1 MAFLFSGSTLSILLA
16 GSTIITSVSAV
27 NDWNTPCFDG
37 TCQYSLTALPGQ
49 NGSGTMQ
56 IWGSSNAISDITT
69 AAGWE
74 ILNCSATAMAQDI
87 RLVCMSSDTEGTG
100 CDHLFQAGGAEGK
113 LVRLPEDCG
122 MSPFARVAQ
131 SYVSGD
137 QSIPAGISARFV
149 RRDGENGTGSGNSSL
164 PQVQG
169 LSLDTNFSAV
179 DPSRYGNINIA
190 VQGANFAG
198 ADVNGTLVSTTT
210 ARRRSGLSYNVSAR
224 DLSDFVGNAIDCN
237 YLILCLSYFL
247 SLSSI
252 YPAIKSL
259 SSFNTTK
266 TVSLPPVSVDKSAT
280 LLNKDI
286 KCGNV
291 DINVDLG
298 VDGKAQAQIS
308 LGVAAQGTIVPPD
321 LNDFAVT
328 VGMDAVIDGTV
339 DMSAGVS
346 TTFDTGKIQV
356 VPPLGIPGLDF
367 PGILTIGPSFDVQA
381 EATAKLDIAA
391 DLKVGIVY
399 NISNAQLVFPD
410 KNNQSGG
417 NFGVGDTP
425 LTLSVTPS
433 VKSTGSL
440 TAHLI
445 PSLNLG
451 IQALDNIASATVF
464 LDLDASATMQL
475 SLDAV
480 DSASVSVDNGESS
493 SNSTTSTSNSTS
505 TASSTSSAV
514 SAYYSISSTTTTT
527 SSTGLQ
533 FGGCVEIDTGLAVN
547 AGADAKFFDLFDAST
562 QVPLFSK
569 EFVLFKVNT
578 ELMFIIFQNKFMSL
592 CCCLSR
598 NALGMETLQV
608 LAREDG
614 GLLPHP
620 SHLFLIS

>member
-27 NDWNTPCFDG
+27 NDWDTPCFDG

-87 RLVCMSSDTEGTG
+87 RLVCMSSDTEGAG

-149 RRDGENGTGSGNSSL
+149 RRAGSGNSSL

-198 ADVNGTLVSTTT
+198 ADVNGTLVSTAT
-210 ARRRSGLSYNVSAR
+210 ARRRSGLSYSVSAR
-224 DLSDFVGNAIDCN
+224 DLSDFVGNAIDCK
-237 YLILCLSYFL
+237 S
-247 SLSSI
+247 
-252 YPAIKSL
+252 IKSL

-266 TVSLPPVSVDKSAT
+266 TISLPPVSVDKSAT

-339 DMSAGVS
+339 DLSAGVS

-367 PGILTIGPSFDVQA
+367 PGILTIGPSFEVQA

-493 SNSTTSTSNSTS
+493 LNSTTSTSNSTS

-514 SAYYSISSTTTTT
+514 SAYYSISSSTTTT

-578 ELMFIIFQNKFMSL
+578 ELMFIIFQNKFMNL
-592 CCCLSR
+592 R
-598 NALGMETLQV
+598 
-608 LAREDG
+608 
-614 GLLPHP
+614 
-620 SHLFLIS
+620 

>member
-37 TCQYSLTALPGQ
+37 TCEYSLTALPGQ

-87 RLVCMSSDTEGTG
+87 RLVCMSSDTEGAG

-122 MSPFARVAQ
+122 LSPFVRVAQ

-169 LSLDTNFSAV
+169 LSLDTNFSAI
-179 DPSRYGNINIA
+179 DPSRYGNIDIA
-190 VQGANFAG
+190 IQGANFAG
-198 ADVNGTLVSTTT
+198 ADVNGTLVSTAT
-210 ARRRSGLSYNVSAR
+210 ARRRSGLRYNVSAR
-224 DLSDFVGNAIDCN
+224 DLSDFVGNAIDFIFIIFLVALLN
-237 YLILCLSYFL
+237 ILPSH
-247 SLSSI
+247 S
-252 YPAIKSL
+252 PAIKSL

-266 TVSLPPVSVDKSAT
+266 TISLPPVSVDKSAT

-321 LNDFAVT
+321 LSDFAVT

-339 DMSAGVS
+339 DLSAGVS

-367 PGILTIGPSFDVQA
+367 PGILTIGPSFEVQA

-505 TASSTSSAV
+505 IASSTSSTI

-578 ELMFIIFQNKFMSL
+578 ELMFIINL
-592 CCCLSR
+592 
-598 NALGMETLQV
+598 
-608 LAREDG
+608 
-614 GLLPHP
+614 
-620 SHLFLIS
+620 

>member
-1 MAFLFSGSTLSILLA
+1 MAFFFSGSTLSILLA
-16 GSTIITSVSAV
+16 SSTIITSVSAV

-37 TCQYSLTALPGQ
+37 TCEYSLTALPGQ

-69 AAGWE
+69 AAGWK

-87 RLVCMSSDTEGTG
+87 RLVCMSSDTEGAG

-149 RRDGENGTGSGNSSL
+149 RRDGENETGSGNSSL

-210 ARRRSGLSYNVSAR
+210 TRRRSGLRYSVSAR
-224 DLSDFVGNAIDCN
+224 DLSDFVGNAIDCKCSN
-237 YLILCLSYFL
+237 SSYPLLIIFFVALLNILPSN
-247 SLSSI
+247 S
-252 YPAIKSL
+252 PAIKSL

-266 TVSLPPVSVDKSAT
+266 TISLPPVSVDKSAT

-339 DMSAGVS
+339 DLSAGVS

-367 PGILTIGPSFDVQA
+367 PGILTIGPSFEVQA

-433 VKSTGSL
+433 VKSIGSL

-451 IQALDNIASATVF
+451 IQALDNTASATVF

-480 DSASVSVDNGESS
+480 DSASISVDNGESS

-562 QVPLFSK
+562 QVPVFSK

-578 ELMFIIFQNKFMSL
+578 ELMFIIFQNKFMDL
-592 CCCLSR
+592 R
-598 NALGMETLQV
+598 
-608 LAREDG
+608 
-614 GLLPHP
+614 
-620 SHLFLIS
+620 